1 MLFEIGVILACLIGA
16 CTLYFWTLFAK
27 QCWTLKKFKGP
38 FALPMLGNC
47 YHGEALYF
55 LRYMVRLRKKFG
67 KIFTFFGFT
76 KPYLVVCDPIVVRRI
91 LSDSKTFYK
100 GTDYTHQFSVA
111 FGQGLVTSNGDKHKK
126 DRAVFGKYFI
136 RSNINK
142 LTKLINDISVQAI
155 DDMLVSADGK
165 PKVHNIEH
173 FFATVALRVFMKFSI
188 GTDYRTNPAR
198 EKELCHAVSTGS
210 WAVGR
215 VISLGVPMWSFI
227 PWVKLIKTARASV
240 LSDFHSIV
248 AERRAQMAAGTC
260 ELDDCLTAMIAE
272 DMNETDMADHFVTL
286 ICAGHDTTAYFSSY
300 MCMLLAQNPE
310 VQEKLYE
317 EIKTTPD
324 EITPDDV
331 IELKYLQKVMQETLR
346 LYSIIPQVTRVSAEE
361 VHIKEANVTIPAG
374 VNCLIPMFLIN
385 RDPEIWDNPAQFI
398 PERFDGRSNVDFT
411 SAKNGF
417 FPFGYGSRTC
427 IGNTLAQIESTIFM
441 CKLLKKFRFEE
452 DVGFKPSILSG
463 ISLTTSNGINI
474 SISPR

>member
-1 MLFEIGVILACLIGA
+1 MV
-16 CTLYFWTLFAK
+16 
-27 QCWTLKKFKGP
+27 
-38 FALPMLGNC
+38 GNI
-47 YHGEALYF
+47 YHGEALFF
-55 LRYMVRLRKKFG
+55 LRYMVRLRKKYG

-76 KPYLVVCDPIVVRRI
+76 KPYLIICDPTVVRRV

-100 GTDYTHQFSVA
+100 GSDYTHQFSVA

-126 DRAVFGKYFI
+126 DRSVFGKYFI

-142 LTKLINDISVQAI
+142 LTKLINDISTEAI
-155 DDMLVSADGK
+155 EQILVSPDNK

-188 GTDYRTNPAR
+188 GTDYRTNPER

-248 AERRAQMAAGTC
+248 ADRRALMAKGDC
-260 ELDDCLTAMIAE
+260 EFDDCLTAMIAE
-272 DMNETDMADHFVTL
+272 NMDETDMADHFVTL

-300 MCMLLAQNPE
+300 MCLLLAQNPE

-317 EIKTTPD
+317 EIRHTGE

-331 IELKYLQKVMQETLR
+331 MELKYLQKVMQETLR

-361 VHIKEANVTIPAG
+361 VHIKEAGVTIPKG

-441 CKLLKKFRFEE
+441 CKLLKKFKFEE
-452 DVGFKPSILSG
+452 DTGFKPSILSG

-474 SISPR
+474 SLSPR